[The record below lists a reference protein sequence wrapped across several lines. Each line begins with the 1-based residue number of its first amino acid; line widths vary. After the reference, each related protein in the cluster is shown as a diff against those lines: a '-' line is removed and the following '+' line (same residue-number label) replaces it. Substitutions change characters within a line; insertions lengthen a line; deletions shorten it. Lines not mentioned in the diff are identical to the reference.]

1 MKRGFSFIEVIVI
14 VSILAILL
22 VIALISFRSSPD
34 KKLILE
40 NIVNQF
46 KEDIR
51 FVRQRA
57 IINKTTWTLSLI
69 PSSTSTYT
77 TYTSYTFLDDKNKTV
92 LRTLTNLDQVTST
105 ATLFSF
111 DKDGIFTGDA
121 LETSATLTFQ
131 IETYSATIRINPMG
145 YIEVTGL

>member
-69 PSSTSTYT
+69 PSSTYT

>member
-22 VIALISFRSSPD
+22 GIALISFRSSPD

-69 PSSTSTYT
+69 PSSTYT

-92 LRTLTNLDQVTST
+92 LRTLTNLDQVKST